1 MATKFF
7 FLSKTCLSLDIMTFF
22 IGKKYIVV
30 KDDLE
35 GGDTHYL
42 LFS

>member
-1 MATKFF
+1 METNGNKVF

-35 GGDTHYL
+35 GGSQDS
-42 LFS
+42 F